1 MLIRYF
7 LIKFYLWWSKDQRS
21 LQIELRFNYDI
32 QFHWLLKSQPFF
44 PRGQK
49 TFQNKNKVFID
60 IKRTLIIDFLTIKF
74 GSFSFIGQQI
84 WRKKN
89 TQKFCKEPHFDSFW
103 GLPKSKVFN
112 TLHSSL
118 KNVFTSCIFFYQG
131 NQHSLRSKQHF
142 MELYKESNS
151 LFKWQLYM
159 IIYHLQNYK
168 LEKFSNLY
176 KNGKNKNSL
185 FLISDSKLTTSQW
198 TSLLT
203 LDTLFN
209 ILFESLSHSVVPFWC
224 QGLWF

>member
-1 MLIRYF
+1 MVVF
-7 LIKFYLWWSKDQRS
+7 L
-21 LQIELRFNYDI
+21 
-32 QFHWLLKSQPFF
+32 LLVS
-44 PRGQK
+44 
-49 TFQNKNKVFID
+49 
-60 IKRTLIIDFLTIKF
+60 KF
-74 GSFSFIGQQI
+74 GE
-84 WRKKN
+84 KKN

-131 NQHSLRSKQHF
+131 NQHSLRSKQYF

-176 KNGKNKNSL
+176 KNSKNKNSIL
-185 FLISDSKLTTSQW
+185 IISDSKLTTRQW

-224 QGLWF
+224 QGL

>member
-1 MLIRYF
+1 MT
-7 LIKFYLWWSKDQRS
+7 
-21 LQIELRFNYDI
+21 FN
-32 QFHWLLKSQPFF
+32 
-44 PRGQK
+44 
-49 TFQNKNKVFID
+49 FID
-60 IKRTLIIDFLTIKF
+60 YLNHNPFSQGVKRLFKIKISFFFYIKRTLIIDFLTVKF

-84 WRKKN
+84 WKKN

-151 LFKWQLYM
+151 LFKWQIYM

-176 KNGKNKNSL
+176 KNSKNKNSL
-185 FLISDSKLTTSQW
+185 LIISYSKLTTSQW

-224 QGLWF
+224 QGL

>member
-1 MLIRYF
+1 MVVF
-7 LIKFYLWWSKDQRS
+7 L
-21 LQIELRFNYDI
+21 
-32 QFHWLLKSQPFF
+32 LLVS
-44 PRGQK
+44 
-49 TFQNKNKVFID
+49 
-60 IKRTLIIDFLTIKF
+60 KF
-74 GSFSFIGQQI
+74 GE
-84 WRKKN
+84 KKN

-176 KNGKNKNSL
+176 KNSKNKNSL
-185 FLISDSKLTTSQW
+185 LIISYSKLTTSQW
-198 TSLLT
+198 TSLLI

-224 QGLWF
+224 QGL